1 MARATRAVRPALATF
16 QLPPLQAEQF
26 VATRFDTAQAKA
38 DFGNQLLTF
47 VAEGFPQKRFTQRF
61 YRVLMQHFGMIAH
74 YDQHGFW
81 REFFTTT
88 ADQVRFLEAVI
99 SHPCWGDPAF
109 TFSDLERVVVARLR
123 TAGLV
128 ARLRA
133 VLDRETEAAE
143 RALLNRLQARYQPE
157 KAPVVELP
165 RPRATEWATDQPSL
179 F

>member
-1 MARATRAVRPALATF
+1 MARTTRASKPTLTSF
-16 QLPPLQAEQF
+16 QLPLLQAKQF
-26 VATRFDTAQAKA
+26 TATHFDTAHAKA
-38 DFGNQLLTF
+38 DFGNQLLAF
-47 VAEGFPQKRFTQRF
+47 IAEGFPQKRFTQRF

-74 YDQHGFW
+74 HDQHGFW

-88 ADQVRFLEAVI
+88 ADQVRFLEEI
-99 SHPCWGDPAF
+99 SSHPCWGDPAF
-109 TFSDLERVVVARLR
+109 TFSDLERAVVARLR

-128 ARLRA
+128 ARLRT

-157 KAPVVELP
+157 KTPVSELP
-165 RPRATEWATDQPSL
+165 RPHAAEWATDQPSL

>member
-1 MARATRAVRPALATF
+1 MARATRASKPTLTAF
-16 QLPPLQAEQF
+16 QLPLLEAEQF
-26 VATRFDTAQAKA
+26 TATRFDTTQAKA
-38 DFGNQLLTF
+38 DFGNQLLAF
-47 VAEGFPQKRFTQRF
+47 IAEGFPQKRFTQRF

-88 ADQVRFLEAVI
+88 ADQVRFLEEI
-99 SHPCWGDPAF
+99 SSHPCWGDPAF

-143 RALLNRLQARYQPE
+143 RALLNRLQARYQPH
-157 KAPVVELP
+157 KASVAVMPKP
-165 RPRATEWATDQPSL
+165 HSSDWAADQASL

>member
-1 MARATRAVRPALATF
+1 MARATRASKPTLTAF
-16 QLPPLQAEQF
+16 QLPLLQAEQF
-26 VATRFDTAQAKA
+26 TATRFDTAQAKA
-38 DFGNQLLTF
+38 DFGNQLLAF
-47 VAEGFPQKRFTQRF
+47 IAEGFPQKRFTQRF
-61 YRVLMQHFGMIAH
+61 YGVLMQHFGMIAH

-88 ADQVRFLEAVI
+88 ADQVRFLEEI
-99 SHPCWGDPAF
+99 SSHPCWGDPAF

-128 ARLRA
+128 GRLRA
-133 VLDRETEAAE
+133 TLDREIEVAE

-157 KAPVVELP
+157 KSPVMELP
-165 RPRATEWATDQPSL
+165 RPRAAEWAADQPSL

>member
-1 MARATRAVRPALATF
+1 MARTTRPSKPMLAAF
-16 QLPPLQAEQF
+16 QLPLLQAEQF
-26 VATRFDTAQAKA
+26 TATRFDAPQVKA
-38 DFGNQLLTF
+38 DFGNQLLDF
-47 VAEGFPQKRFTQRF
+47 IAEGFPQKRFTQRF

-74 YDQHGFW
+74 HDQHGFW

-88 ADQVRFLEAVI
+88 ADQVRFLEEI
-99 SHPCWGDPAF
+99 TSHACWGDPAF

-123 TAGLV
+123 SAGLV

-133 VLDRETEAAE
+133 VLDRETEATE

-157 KAPVVELP
+157 KASVTEMP
-165 RPRATEWATDQPSL
+165 RPRAAEWAADQPSL

>member
-1 MARATRAVRPALATF
+1 MARATRASKPMLAAF
-16 QLPPLQAEQF
+16 QLPLLQAEQF
-26 VATRFDTAQAKA
+26 TATRFDTDQAKA

-47 VAEGFPQKRFTQRF
+47 IAEGFPQKRFTQRF

-74 YDQHGFW
+74 HDQHGFW

-88 ADQVRFLEAVI
+88 ADQVRFLEEII
-99 SHPCWGDPAF
+99 SHACWGDPAF

-123 TAGLV
+123 SAGLV

-133 VLDRETEAAE
+133 VLDRETEATE
-143 RALLNRLQARYQPE
+143 RALLNRLQARYQPQ
-157 KAPVVELP
+157 KAPVAVMPKLHSSD
-165 RPRATEWATDQPSL
+165 WAADQTSL